1 MTQTASTPTV
11 RTRIAPSP
19 TGEFHIGGLS
29 MLLKNYAFAKKH
41 DGQFI
46 LRIEDTDQNR
56 LVEGATERLKE
67 VIHDYG
73 LDWDEGPDKGGP
85 HAPYTQSQRLEIYRQ
100 KAAELV
106 KAGKAYH
113 CFCSKER
120 LKKLRA
126 DQRAAKK
133 LPRYDRH
140 CLELSADEVKA
151 RLEAG
156 EPSVIRLKVPRDQT
170 VAFADLIRGQIKVAS
185 NELDD
190 QVLLKS
196 DGFPTY
202 HLAVV
207 VDDHLMK
214 ISHIMRGEEWISSTP
229 KHILLYQAFGWES
242 PIYAHIPVLLNPS
255 GKGKMSKRQGAV
267 SARSFL
273 ERGYLPEALLNF
285 LMILGWTPKDQRE
298 IMTLE
303 EYIEEFEP
311 TEISAKS
318 VVFDLDKLKW
328 MNGVYIRQLSLA
340 ELSERIEEFL
350 PTDFP
355 REKLDLILPLVH
367 ERLETLAQVED
378 LTSFIYRPIKPKQK
392 VLLKRAD
399 AELVTKQLELS
410 AEVLAE
416 ISAWSIEKIEHE
428 LRALQEEYDWH
439 RGQYFMMLRTAVT
452 GRKVS
457 PPLFETI
464 HALDRELALKRLT
477 EAKQLAKE

>member
-1 MTQTASTPTV
+1 MTQTASTQTV
-11 RTRIAPSP
+11 RTRLAPSP
-19 TGEFHIGGLS
+19 TGELHIGGLS
-29 MLLKNYAFAKKH
+29 MLLKNYAYAKKN
-41 DGQFI
+41 DGQFV

-56 LVEGATERLKE
+56 LVEGAAARLKK

-73 LDWDEGPDKGGP
+73 LAWDEGPDVGGP
-85 HAPYTQSQRLEIYRQ
+85 YGPYIQSQRLEIYRE

-120 LKKLRA
+120 LKQLRTE
-126 DQRAAKK
+126 QRAAKK
-133 LPRYDRH
+133 LPCYDRH
-140 CLELSADEVKA
+140 CLDLSSDEVKS

-170 VAFADLIRGQIKVAS
+170 VVFNDLIRGEIKVAS

-229 KHILLYQAFGWES
+229 KHILLYQAFGWE
-242 PIYAHIPVLLNPS
+242 PPLYAHIPVLLNPN

-273 ERGYLPEALLNF
+273 ERGFLPEAVLNF

-298 IMTLE
+298 IMTLA

-311 TEISAKS
+311 TEISAKA

-328 MNGVYIRQLSLA
+328 MNGVYLRQLSLE
-340 ELSERIEEFL
+340 ELNERIQEFL
-350 PTDFP
+350 PEDFP
-355 REKLDLILPLVH
+355 HEKLDLILPLVH
-367 ERLETLAQVED
+367 ERLETLNQIED
-378 LTSFIYRPIKPKQK
+378 LTSFFYRPLDPEKKM
-392 VLLKRAD
+392 LLKRGD
-399 AELVTKQLELS
+399 VELVVKELELS
-410 AEVLAE
+410 TEALAN
-416 ISAWSIEKIEHE
+416 ISPWSIEQVEAE

-464 HALDRELALKRLT
+464 HALGRELALKRLNH
-477 EAKQLAKE
+477 AKELAEA